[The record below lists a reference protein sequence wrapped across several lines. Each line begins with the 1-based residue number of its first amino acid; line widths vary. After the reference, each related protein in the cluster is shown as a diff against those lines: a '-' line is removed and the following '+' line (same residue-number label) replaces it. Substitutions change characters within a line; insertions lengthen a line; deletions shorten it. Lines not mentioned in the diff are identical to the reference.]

1 MSPKKVDEKAILD
14 AAAEEFADK
23 GFAGARVD
31 EIAKRAG
38 INKAMLYYRVG
49 DKEELYRRVVLNGQQ
64 NFMNVLV
71 SSLENSADAAES
83 LTSIVKG
90 IAETASENKLLP
102 SIMFREIAGNWKT
115 LPEEG
120 VEGIGKFMKTVR
132 SITTLGVED
141 GTFRNIDPVALQFM
155 VIGSI
160 FSLSLTGEVRGK
172 LAPDN
177 PGPVSPE
184 QISDALLDIISRG
197 ILVKG
202 PVK

>member
-23 GFAGARVD
+23 GFSGARVD

-38 INKAMLYYRVG
+38 INKAMLYYHVG

-64 NFMNVLV
+64 NFMNVIV

-90 IAETASENKLLP
+90 IAKTASENKLLP
-102 SIMFREIAGNWKT
+102 SIIFREIAGNWKT

-120 VEGIGKFMKTVR
+120 AEGIGKFMETVR
-132 SITTLGVED
+132 AITTMGVED

-160 FSLSLTGEVRGK
+160 FSLSLTGEVRRK
-172 LAPDN
+172 LSPDN
-177 PGPVSPE
+177 SGPVSPE
-184 QISDALLDIISRG
+184 QISDALLDIISQG